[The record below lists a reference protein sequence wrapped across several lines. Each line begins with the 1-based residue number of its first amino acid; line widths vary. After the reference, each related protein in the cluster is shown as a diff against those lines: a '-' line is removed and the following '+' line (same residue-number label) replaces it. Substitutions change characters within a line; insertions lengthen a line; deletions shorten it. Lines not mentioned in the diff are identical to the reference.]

1 MENLSKRL
9 VDKSVES
16 FVLGLEIY
24 NKPTIRYRVEG
35 FSFFICNAWELMLK
49 AYLINRDG
57 ESSIYYHDKVD
68 RTISLE
74 ETIRK
79 VFTNKHDPLR
89 LNLEQIISLRNTS
102 THFITEDY
110 EQIFAPLFQACV
122 FNYAEKMQEFHDI
135 DVSKNVAPSFLSLSV
150 NISDISDKALK
161 ANYSVAVAELMIR
174 KRNEVD
180 GERQTEG
187 IRYSVPVETKMVITK
202 DPNKADFSV
211 NISKNSDN
219 NIAIVREMKDPN
231 SVFAYTQN
239 KVISFVNRRLKKKG
253 ILLDKIKKGEP
264 VKDKFTS
271 NDFQLFIKFYQIK
284 NDATMCYHYS
294 LGNRYGYSQKVVD
307 LIAKEIEKDPSVIQ
321 HIKQELLKAK
331 K

>member
-74 ETIRK
+74 EAIRK

-150 NISDISDKALK
+150 NISDISDKVLK

>member
-9 VDKSVES
+9 VDKSIES

-49 AYLINRDG
+49 AYLINKDG
-57 ESSIYYHDKVD
+57 ESSIYYHDKAD
-68 RTISLE
+68 RTISLD

-79 VFTNKHDPLR
+79 VFTNKHDPLC

-122 FNYAEKMQEFHDI
+122 FNYVEKMQEFHAI
-135 DVSKNVAPSFLSLSV
+135 DVSKNVAPSFLSLNV
-150 NISDISDKALK
+150 NISDISDNALR
-161 ANYSVAVAELMIR
+161 AHYSAAVAKLMIR
-174 KRNEVD
+174 KRNEVTD
-180 GERQTEG
+180 ERQIEG
-187 IRYSVPVETKMVITK
+187 SRYSIPVETRMVITK

-211 NISKNSDN
+211 NVSKSSDN
-219 NIAIVREMKDPN
+219 NITIVRDVKDPN
-231 SVFAYTQN
+231 SVFTYTQN
-239 KVISFVNRRLKKKG
+239 KVISFVNKRLKKKG

-264 VKDKFTS
+264 AKDKFTS

-284 NDATMCYHYS
+284 NDTKMCYHYD

-307 LIAKEIEKDPSVIQ
+307 LIVREIEKDPSVIQ